1 MTRMTASVINTYG
14 GVDTPA
20 PLLIVESNEFDL
32 RTASVDEAYGGVNQ
46 LAPVTIVDDNGND

>member
-32 RTASVDEAYGGVNQ
+32 RTASVDEAYGGVNKP
-46 LAPVTIVDDNGND
+46 ASETIVDDNGND